1 MADLVR
7 TEPSTLATELRTNAG
22 VLARW
27 TGVLWVIAIVNAIL
41 GGSLA
46 AFGIHP
52 HTLLGLLEIPLAPF
66 LHAGFFHLLANTVPF
81 LVLGALTM
89 GRKRMDFYVVSV
101 VSAITAG
108 LGAWFFGASGS
119 VHLGASGVI
128 FGYLGFLLARGI
140 YERSAATIALSLFC
154 GWIFGSML
162 WGVLPFLATGVSW
175 QSHLF
180 GFLGGILTAR
190 QLGLERRRAGL
201 VR

>member
-7 TEPSTLATELRTNAG
+7 TEPSSPRDGAPRERRG
-22 VLARW
+22 PGRW

-52 HTLLGLLEIPLAPF
+52 HTLVGLLEIPLAPF
-66 LHAGFFHLLANTVPF
+66 LHAGFFHLLANTIPF

-162 WGVLPFLATGVSW
+162 WGVLPSSPRALVAVAPVRIPR
-175 QSHLF
+175 
-180 GFLGGILTAR
+180 GILTAR
-190 QLGLERRRAGL
+190 QLGLEASRAGL

>member
-1 MADLVR
+1 
-7 TEPSTLATELRTNAG
+7 
-22 VLARW
+22 
-27 TGVLWVIAIVNAIL
+27 
-41 GGSLA
+41 
-46 AFGIHP
+46 
-52 HTLLGLLEIPLAPF
+52 
-66 LHAGFFHLLANTVPF
+66 
-81 LVLGALTM
+81 M
-89 GRKRMDFYVVSV
+89 GRKRMDFYVVTV